1 MEKSTRIRAHRF
13 FDGLGTAEYDIIRA
27 QLNLFVHRLT
37 PGEILVDE
45 GEQADTFW
53 LLLSG
58 SLQGARCYPD
68 GSSDLV
74 QYYTSGDTVCLD
86 IACTRTRRSL
96 LQISAVSDSE
106 VVAVNYAA
114 LMADSAD
121 VLTAGPRDLLTGNIM
136 RLLADESIRKQYK
149 IDVLYKKSLRTRILT
164 FLQHMKM
171 KTSSSSFDI
180 GMDREMLA
188 QYLGVNRSALSHEL
202 SLMRKDGLIEF
213 RKSRFTLKPDG
224 LKAKQ
229 GK

>member
-13 FDGLGTAEYDIIRA
+13 FDGLGTAEYDIIRE
-27 QLNLFVHRLT
+27 QLKLFVHRLT

-45 GEQADTFW
+45 GERTDTFW

-86 IACTRTRRSL
+86 IVCTRTRRSL
-96 LQISAVSDSE
+96 LQISAVGESD

-114 LMADSAD
+114 LAGETTDAWT
-121 VLTAGPRDLLTGNIM
+121 TAARSLIVDNIV

-149 IDVLYKKSLRTRILT
+149 IDVLYKKSLRARILT
-164 FLQHMKM
+164 FLQHMEM
-171 KTSSSSFDI
+171 KASSSSFDI

-224 LKAKQ
+224 PVQ